1 MSASPSSSHATQ
13 TGRPSLWNES
23 SERRLARLYVYTTLP
38 LDKIVKVVHRSTP
51 GNKDCPGK
59 DSANKKLNSILDKEP
74 RWLHPRTR
82 TDMERRIS
90 ALDSSPTRQTTPEN
104 AGSPGYP
111 MSISSDSRSLLSA
124 NANPD
129 LKLESGNSPTVNDI
143 QPFEHSRSS
152 SAGWGPPIA
161 GPLPTLLTTDLATV
175 PPPEMGIRRQTTT
188 LTLQE
193 VLSQYSTGFI
203 RQVDKL
209 LKRYTMPS
217 NTAVTDQS
225 PVDEDRPGTADS
237 NAASWVF
244 EYDAPQGN
252 SEMGARPLPG
262 DFLNLHHHVAR
273 QGVCVEGLPEH
284 DSRSCFCH
292 LKSELTPASWVTDT
306 GPSPYAQHVLLYG
319 VPPDGRLDRR
329 DAFGNTI
336 LHLLAAGDARHE
348 LLFRAIES
356 SPDPSATNSAGQTFL
371 HVLNDTWFAHK
382 RAASL
387 FQLVKYLQRSEF
399 LYACDVYGR
408 NFCHVLHSKE
418 HCGILDRDAKNALLR
433 QLDAMEYCRR
443 DAFGNVPE
451 STPIGLPVRRAYTA
465 AVGQEMSP
473 APARGS
479 RALLRR
485 QVSSPIEEQAELL
498 KLVNDAHLHV
508 RIQDKQGRNG
518 LHCLADAILSQ
529 DSLFAKFPQHLP
541 NAGGRERQQ
550 QTTAAAT
557 TATAATATVSGRKR
571 KHNKPVLGG
580 SLLDSSKD
588 RLTIRERIVRDLIEL
603 GVDPNH
609 YDKRGNTVLMA
620 FVAQLPE
627 DDDYKK
633 PVQILEFLIEAG
645 ADVHAR
651 NRNGETALHIAVRRG
666 KKLAMRT
673 LTRHG
678 ANAHARDAEGRSVLQ
693 VADRMVVSS
702 KRNIQYSHYEAC
714 HAWLSGQAKAVQ
726 SPTVHQEWEMR

>member
-38 LDKIVKVVHRSTP
+38 LEKIVKVVHRSTP

-104 AGSPGYP
+104 AYSPGYP
-111 MSISSDSRSLLSA
+111 RSISSDSRSHLSV
-124 NANPD
+124 NPD
-129 LKLESGNSPTVNDI
+129 FKHESGNSPTVNDF

-152 SAGWGPPIA
+152 SAGWGPPTA
-161 GPLPTLLTTDLATV
+161 GPLPTLLTTDFATV

-217 NTAVTDQS
+217 NTMKNQS
-225 PVDEDRPGTADS
+225 PMDEDRPGTADS
-237 NAASWVF
+237 NPASWIF

-262 DFLNLHHHVAR
+262 DFLNLHRHVAR
-273 QGVCVEGLPEH
+273 QGFCIEGFPEH

-292 LKSELTPASWVTDT
+292 LKNELTSESWVTDT
-306 GPSPYAQHVLLYG
+306 GPSPYAQHILLHG
-319 VPPDGRLDRR
+319 VPPDGRLDQR

-356 SPDPSATNSAGQTFL
+356 SPNPSATNSAGQTFL

-382 RAASL
+382 AVSL
-387 FQLVKYLQRSEF
+387 FQLIKYLQRSEF

-418 HCGILDRDAKNALLR
+418 HGILDRDTKNALLK
-433 QLDAMEYCRR
+433 LFDAMEYCRR
-443 DAFGNVPE
+443 DAFGNIPE
-451 STPIGLPVRRAYTA
+451 SAPIGLPVRRAYTA

-473 APARGS
+473 ARGS
-479 RALLRR
+479 RTLR

-498 KLVNDAHLHV
+498 KLVNDAHTHV

-529 DSLFAKFPQHLP
+529 DSLFARFPQHLP
-541 NAGGRERQQ
+541 NASGKEQQ
-550 QTTAAAT
+550 QPTTAAV
-557 TATAATATVSGRKR
+557 AAAAPGRKR

-580 SLLDSSKD
+580 SLFDSSKD

-609 YDKRGNTVLMA
+609 YDKYGNTVLMA

-645 ADVHAR
+645 ADVNAR

-673 LTRHG
+673 LTQHG
-678 ANAHARDAEGRSVLQ
+678 ANAHARDVEGRSVLQ

-702 KRNIQYSHYEAC
+702 KQNIQYSHYEAC

-726 SPTVHQEWEMR
+726 SPTVHQEWELR